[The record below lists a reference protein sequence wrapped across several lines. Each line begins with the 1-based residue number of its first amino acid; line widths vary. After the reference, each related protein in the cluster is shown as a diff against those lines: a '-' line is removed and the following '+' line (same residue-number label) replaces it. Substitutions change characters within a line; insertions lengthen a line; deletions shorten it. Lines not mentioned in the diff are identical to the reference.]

1 MAHFVRSRVPLEKP
15 KKSHL
20 SCHARRNFPS
30 LHIRRREGIRRK
42 RNRER
47 NWGERVGDAC
57 YENPF
62 LFISA
67 DAGVRKF
74 QIGWAVI
81 SNLLACI
88 LACIIMRDKHDA
100 GIKQMC
106 SSGISFGRS
115 KLLQSCSNLTLKPE
129 LEPAVTACL
138 AGRDAQEVLYT
149 GFVQTPSGNSRRLRF
164 FSNIC
169 SADIHKTAFSEKTL
183 HKYRHEWTSNGL

>member
-1 MAHFVRSRVPLEKP
+1 MRHFTEKTAVMAHFVQSRVPLERP

-30 LHIRRREGIRRK
+30 LHSRRREGIRRK
-42 RNRER
+42 GKMER

-57 YENPF
+57 YKNLL

-81 SNLLACI
+81 RNLLACI

-106 SSGISFGRS
+106 SSGISFARSKLLQSCSNLSFGRS

-129 LEPAVTACL
+129 LELAVTACL

-149 GFVQTPSGNSRRLRF
+149 VFVQTPSGNSPVSSSLWPL
-164 FSNIC
+164 N
-169 SADIHKTAFSEKTL
+169 
-183 HKYRHEWTSNGL
+183 

>member
-1 MAHFVRSRVPLEKP
+1 MRHFTEKTAVMAHFVQSRVPLERP

-30 LHIRRREGIRRK
+30 LHIRRREGIWRK

-115 KLLQSCSNLTLKPE
+115 KLLQSCSNLSFGRSKLLQSCSNLTLKPE
-129 LEPAVTACL
+129 LELAVTACL

-149 GFVQTPSGNSRRLRF
+149 GFVQTPSGNSPVSSSLWPL
-164 FSNIC
+164 N
-169 SADIHKTAFSEKTL
+169 
-183 HKYRHEWTSNGL
+183 